1 MRFQKGIDEGQCVC
15 GLVKVACFFGVRLA
29 LIKLP
34 GQQLGDQGRQYH
46 HQGGRTV
53 LGRTVAAVGRTGL
66 TELGLDVGRRLGVD
80 AAVWLSVDVLPG
92 ARAGNHHAVVD
103 DLLHLFADGTRLGQ
117 LLVER
122 VAAGAGRVAAV
133 HEAPPALLLSNDVL
147 AERIVTEGRR
157 RCVRRAS
164 PASQGTRLL
173 ECSSHQEDRN

>member
-1 MRFQKGIDEGQCVC
+1 MRFQKGIVEGQCVC
-15 GLVKVACFFGVRLA
+15 VMWFGLVKVAYWGGLVRSLN
-29 LIKLP
+29 KLP
-34 GQQLGDQGRQYH
+34 GQQLGDQGRQKH
-46 HQGGRTV
+46 HQDGRTV
-53 LGRTVAAVGRTGL
+53 LGCTVATVGRTGFA
-66 TELGLDVGRRLGVD
+66 ELGLDVGRRLGVD
-80 AAVWLSVDVLPG
+80 AAIGLRVDVLPG

-133 HEAPPALLLSNDVL
+133 HETPAPLLLRDDVL

-164 PASQGTRLL
+164 PASQGTGLL
-173 ECSSHQEDRN
+173 ECGGH